1 MNILIVFGTTEGQTR
16 KVSERA
22 RDHLENQSH
31 TVDVIDSEN
40 LEVNPDWDTYDA
52 AVVAGSVHQER
63 HQDDLVNFAIAHQ
76 KQLASIPTAFISIS
90 LAAAT
95 DEGRASAEHY
105 VDRFKSATGLAPAQV
120 LLLAGALRYSKY
132 DYFKI
137 EIVKHVVMKT
147 AGEFEA
153 TGDHEFTD
161 WDALTA
167 FLDDFTAQVSKTKT

>member
-1 MNILIVFGTTEGQTR
+1 MKILIVYGSTEGQTR
-16 KVSERA
+16 KVAERA
-22 RDHLENQSH
+22 CELLKKQSH
-31 TVDVIDSEN
+31 TVDLIDSEN
-40 LEVNPDWDTYDA
+40 LEVDPDWDGYDGA
-52 AVVAGSVHQER
+52 IIAGSVHQER
-63 HQDDLVNFAIAHQ
+63 HQDDLVNFVIAHQ
-76 KQLASIPTAFISIS
+76 KQLASIPTALISVS

-95 DEGRASAEHY
+95 DDGRASAEHY
-105 VDRFKSATGLAPAQV
+105 VERFKSATGLAPAQV

-161 WDALTA
+161 WDALAA
-167 FLDDFTAQVSKTKT
+167 FIDGFTAHLSKTKN